1 MTRQSRPGQAASIP
15 GRSRNPLLSTQAQ
28 SPHGQSEPSMRRP
41 HESTEKLSGFCS
53 FLPFSYEPCFHTHSM
68 KSRLGPMQKGFLI
81 QGLVLLS
88 VPTGSKAQ
96 DSRRS
101 HQKNKTVLFSFQ
113 QKVFWFCVWLSFI
126 SLRPPPPLFS
136 QRTADRSFCLPRVGA
151 ITPPACVP
159 PPQSPASSHSCHHV
173 QPTLSPIL

>member
-1 MTRQSRPGQAASIP
+1 MRERQHRTACVSKRMTRQSRPGQAASVP

-88 VPTGSKAQ
+88 VPRAQRPKTRVAVTRRTKRCCFLFTRKFFGFAFGSPL
-96 DSRRS
+96 SRYG
-101 HQKNKTVLFSFQ
+101 H
-113 QKVFWFCVWLSFI
+113 
-126 SLRPPPPLFS
+126 LRRCFPKERLI
-136 QRTADRSFCLPRVGA
+136 DRFAYPES
-151 ITPPACVP
+151 
-159 PPQSPASSHSCHHV
+159 V
-173 QPTLSPIL
+173 Q